1 MKLRHK
7 SDVATVGEE
16 SRDPSQTSQQ
26 ARVENTPP
34 PALTRTS
41 GRGFPETQLG
51 GAQRTTVRA
60 APDAPEEPAPSPACT
75 HRQTSTHTRAHAYMH
90 SSATEEEEQ
99 PTRSNMLT
107 SFAVRSGSNASFGSV

>member
-7 SDVATVGEE
+7 SDVATVGDE
-16 SRDPSQTSQQ
+16 SQPAGSRGEHS
-26 ARVENTPP
+26 P

-41 GRGFPETQLG
+41 GLGFPETQLG